1 MKADCHSFP
10 EHSTI
15 AADNSNPKR
24 RAMKLDESQIEEFDN
39 RGYLFFPNLLDQEEV
54 GLLQQAVPEI
64 LSRQGP
70 EVVRERDDPSTAR
83 LAFGAHVYSEP
94 FKRLLTLPRL
104 LEPVRQ
110 LLRDD
115 VYLHQSR
122 LNPKPGFGKGG
133 GWDWHQ
139 DYPPWH
145 LIDGMPK
152 ADCVMASVYVDDCT
166 PVTSPLLVVPGSQ
179 RHGLLDSRLHEDAKG
194 RGYALHHIDSEVLQR
209 LADESGIEPL
219 IGPAG
224 SVAFVHCNVV
234 HGSANNVS
242 PWRRAIMYL
251 NYNAVGNACTGEE
264 RPWYQNNR
272 DFTPLRPT
280 DDNSLKTLV

>member
-1 MKADCHSFP
+1 
-10 EHSTI
+10 
-15 AADNSNPKR
+15 
-24 RAMKLDESQIEEFDN
+24 MKLTDSQINEFDQ

-54 GLLQQAVPEI
+54 TALQNVVPEI
-64 LSRQGP
+64 LNRPGP
-70 EVVRERDDPSTAR
+70 EVVREKDDPAVAR

-94 FKRLLTLPRL
+94 FARLVTLPRL
-104 LEPVRQ
+104 LEPVTQ
-110 LLRDD
+110 LLRDE

-122 LNPKPGFGKGG
+122 MNPKPGFGGGG

-139 DYPPWH
+139 DYPPWY
-145 LIDGMPK
+145 LIDGMPEPK
-152 ADCVMASVYVDDCT
+152 CIMAAVFIDDCT

-179 RHGLLDSRLHEDAKG
+179 QHGLLDSKLHEDAKD
-194 RGYALHHIDSEVLQR
+194 RGYALHHLGPEAVAE
-209 LADESGIEPL
+209 LANDGGIEPV

-224 SVAFVHCNVV
+224 SVALVHCNVV

-251 NYNAVGNACTGEE
+251 NYNAVSNACNKEE

-272 DFTPLRPT
+272 DFTPLQASR
-280 DDNSLKTLV
+280 DDCLGTIHS

>member
-1 MKADCHSFP
+1 M
-10 EHSTI
+10 
-15 AADNSNPKR
+15 N
-24 RAMKLDESQIEEFDN
+24 LDASQIAEFD
-39 RGYLFFPNLLDQEEV
+39 RQGYLFFPNLLDQHEAAV
-54 GLLQQAVPEI
+54 LQRAVPTI

-70 EVVRERDDPSTAR
+70 EVVRERDDPTTAR
-83 LAFGAHVYSEP
+83 LAFGAHEYSEP
-94 FKRLLTLPRL
+94 FACLLTLPRI

-115 VYLHQSR
+115 AYLHQSR

-145 LIDGMPK
+145 LIDGMPEPN
-152 ADCVMASVYVDDCT
+152 CIMASVYIDDCT
-166 PVTSPLLVVPGSQ
+166 AVTSPLLVVPGSQ
-179 RHGLLDSRLHEDAKG
+179 RHGLLDSQLHEDARG
-194 RGYALHHIDSEVLQR
+194 RGYALHHIDDATLEGLASEN
-209 LADESGIEPL
+209 GIEPL

-224 SVAFVHCNVV
+224 SVALIHCNVV

-251 NYNAVGNACTGEE
+251 NYNAVGNACTSDK

-272 DFTPLRPT
+272 DFTPLRSGN
-280 DDNSLKTLV
+280 DGCLMAMD

>member
-1 MKADCHSFP
+1 
-10 EHSTI
+10 
-15 AADNSNPKR
+15 
-24 RAMKLDESQIEEFDN
+24 MKLTDSQIAEFDE
-39 RGYLFFPNLLDQEEV
+39 RGYVFLPGLLGSEEV
-54 GLLQQAVPEI
+54 AVLQRAVPEI
-64 LSRQGP
+64 LGRQGP
-70 EVVRERDDPSTAR
+70 EVVREKEDPTTVR
-83 LAFGAHVYSEP
+83 LAFGAHAYSEP
-94 FKRLLTLPRL
+94 FKCLFTLPRV

-133 GWDWHQ
+133 TWDWHQ

-145 LIDGMPK
+145 MIDGMPEPK
-152 ADCVMASVYVDDCT
+152 CVMASVFIDDCT
-166 PVTSPLLVVPGSQ
+166 AVTSPLLAVPGSQ
-179 RHGLLDSRLHEDAKG
+179 RHGLLDSKIHEDAKG
-194 RGYALHHIDSEVLQR
+194 RGYALQNIDSAVLER
-209 LADESGIEPL
+209 LAEESGIEPL

-242 PWRRAIMYL
+242 PWRRAIIYL
-251 NYNAVGNACTGEE
+251 NYNAVSNACTGTE

-272 DFTPLRPT
+272 DFTPLQPF
-280 DDNSLKTLV
+280 DDGCLEALA

>member
-1 MKADCHSFP
+1 
-10 EHSTI
+10 
-15 AADNSNPKR
+15 
-24 RAMKLDESQIEEFDN
+24 MKLDESQIEEFDS
-39 RGYLFFPNLLDQEEV
+39 RGYLFFPNLLDDDEV
-54 GLLQQAVPEI
+54 AVLQGAVPEI
-64 LSRQGP
+64 LSREGP
-70 EVVRERDDPSTAR
+70 EVVRESEDAATAR

-94 FKRLLTLPRL
+94 FKRLLTLPRML
-104 LEPVRQ
+104 GPVRQ

-115 VYLHQSR
+115 AYLHQSR

-145 LIDGMPK
+145 MIDGMPEPK
-152 ADCVMASVYVDDCT
+152 CIMASVYVDDCT
-166 PVTSPLLVVPGSQ
+166 AVTSPLLVVPGSQ
-179 RHGLLDSRLHEDAKG
+179 RHGLLDSKLHEDAKG
-194 RGYALHHIDSEVLQR
+194 RGYALHHIENEALER

-219 IGPAG
+219 IGTAG

-234 HGSANNVS
+234 HGSSNNVS

-251 NYNAVGNACTGEE
+251 NYNAVGNACTGTE

-272 DFTPLRPT
+272 DFTPLQPT
-280 DDNSLKTLV
+280 DDDSLRALA

>member
-1 MKADCHSFP
+1 M
-10 EHSTI
+10 
-15 AADNSNPKR
+15 N
-24 RAMKLDESQIEEFDN
+24 LDASQIAEFD
-39 RGYLFFPNLLDQEEV
+39 RQGYLFFPNLLDQHEAAV
-54 GLLQQAVPEI
+54 LQRAVPTI

-70 EVVRERDDPSTAR
+70 EVVRERDDPTTAR
-83 LAFGAHVYSEP
+83 LAFGAHEYSEP
-94 FKRLLTLPRL
+94 FACLLTLPRI

-115 VYLHQSR
+115 AYLHQSR

-145 LIDGMPK
+145 LIDGMPEPN
-152 ADCVMASVYVDDCT
+152 CIMASVYIDDCT
-166 PVTSPLLVVPGSQ
+166 AVTSPLLVVPGSQ
-179 RHGLLDSRLHEDAKG
+179 RHGLLDSQLHEDARG
-194 RGYALHHIDSEVLQR
+194 RGYALHHIDDATLEG
-209 LADESGIEPL
+209 LAAENGIEPL

-224 SVAFVHCNVV
+224 SVALIHCNVV

-251 NYNAVGNACTGEE
+251 NYNAVGNACTSDE

-272 DFTPLRPT
+272 NFTPLRSGN
-280 DDNSLKTLV
+280 DGCLMAMD